1 MDRRRSRRV
10 AVLLPV
16 RVWGVDGKGSPF
28 TQMARVRNISN
39 DGAVLQGIGRTVK
52 AGELLHVQIGQ
63 QQAEFQVVWTGK
75 AGTRQDGEV
84 GIQKIPSEPYI
95 WDVNLLQCTEFAGKG

>member
-10 AVLLPV
+10 AALLPV
-16 RVWGVDGKGSPF
+16 RVWGVDGKGLPF

-39 DGAVLQGIGRTVK
+39 DGAVLQGMLRMVK
-52 AGELLHVQIGQ
+52 AGELLHVQVGQ

-75 AGTRQDGEV
+75 AGTRQQGEV
-84 GIQKIPSEPYI
+84 GIQNVPLEPYI
-95 WDVNLLQCTEFAGKG
+95 WDVNLVQCSEFAGKG